1 MLWKKTPG
9 YYGRYLDNSIEALRC
24 GDLSQI
30 PWIFCVFSETH
41 DPSKLAAARALNE
54 ILGILTFGDIIRVD
68 AQMRQT
74 TSAEWSINW
83 REYQLDDFFTPK
95 MTNDERRAVCIFAS
109 FSPNGFIREKA
120 VHAMK
125 ALGGTLPYIVLRQND
140 WVGRIRYVAY
150 EAALNRLKH
159 LTDGELL
166 AALPF
171 ADKMKRSGRIAYY
184 SSIEEYKEFDWASY
198 ANLFFE
204 ALTAQENEP
213 DLINGFDSENL
224 RVRRMC
230 TEALFSVTP
239 PKTEMAF
246 RRLICEPEPF
256 LRASIFR
263 RLNSLGGNMDEAA
276 GLFLRDKFPPNRALA
291 FRYLLDSNA
300 KDIRDVAEKLLLD
313 KNAMVRG
320 TAQNFIQK
328 QAPDFDFH
336 SFYLNNIKQFPVSA
350 ICGLGEKGP
359 PSDTD
364 IIEDYLGDA
373 RIDVVRAAMV
383 ALMRLDGAKYSPVLV
398 EMLNDGRA
406 GIVKSAQKLIQKND
420 RPNYDRVKEIFE
432 KAKFLHSR
440 LKCMDILFT
449 APKWQRLIYMLEMLF
464 IDEEQIKE
472 KAIKAMLFLIPKGS
486 EGYQKTNHI

>member
-1 MLWKKTPG
+1 
-9 YYGRYLDNSIEALRC
+9 
-24 GDLSQI
+24 
-30 PWIFCVFSETH
+30 
-41 DPSKLAAARALNE
+41 
-54 ILGILTFGDIIRVD
+54 
-68 AQMRQT
+68 
-74 TSAEWSINW
+74 
-83 REYQLDDFFTPK
+83 
-95 MTNDERRAVCIFAS
+95 
-109 FSPNGFIREKA
+109 
-120 VHAMK
+120 
-125 ALGGTLPYIVLRQND
+125 
-140 WVGRIRYVAY
+140 
-150 EAALNRLKH
+150 
-159 LTDGELL
+159 
-166 AALPF
+166 
-171 ADKMKRSGRIAYY
+171 
-184 SSIEEYKEFDWASY
+184 
-198 ANLFFE
+198 
-204 ALTAQENEP
+204 
-213 DLINGFDSENL
+213 
-224 RVRRMC
+224 
-230 TEALFSVTP
+230 
-239 PKTEMAF
+239 
-246 RRLICEPEPF
+246 
-256 LRASIFR
+256 
-263 RLNSLGGNMDEAA
+263 MDEAA

-420 RPNYDRVKEIFE
+420 QPNYDRVKEIFE

-472 KAIKAMLFLIPKGS
+472 KAIKAIKNWRLKYNRSYAVPSESQVDYIRKLLDGLNGVLPPDAKKELLFLIPKGS
-486 EGYQKTNHI
+486 ESYQKTNHI